1 MNKIYEKYGLKPCGA
16 TPNARQMEWY
26 GRERTIFF
34 HFGMNTFTGR
44 EWGDGTESPAQFNPS
59 ELCCEQWV
67 KAIKDG
73 GFTTAILTA
82 KHHDGF
88 CLWPTKYTEHSVKNS
103 PYKNGQGDIVR
114 EFVDACQKHG
124 VKAGIYLSP
133 WDRHEKTWGKDEY
146 NDFYVGQ
153 LTELMSNYG
162 KIWECWWDGAGS
174 TEAVYDWE
182 RWAKTVRSLQ
192 PDAVI
197 FGSLGATPWVD
208 VRWVGNEKG
217 VAGKPCYST
226 IDPISLVVETT
237 SELNRGK
244 LGGERFIPAE
254 VDVSIRPGWFYH
266 AEQDDMVR
274 SPQNLVNLW
283 FTSIGSNAG
292 FLLNLPPD
300 RRGLIHEN
308 DVKSIKEFND
318 YIEST
323 LENNLAKDAKVTGE
337 HLFDCEGKNLL
348 TQGSFFLPKSNSFE
362 VVLPEKRKFN
372 TLMLSEGIELGH
384 KVTGIKASAL
394 VEGKWQELFAGE
406 IIGYKL
412 AERFDTVVSDRI
424 RVVLSYLDTPV
435 LRDFGLYLFEESLAD
450 TIKRSNKNLAQS
462 ESAVIE
468 VGNKE
473 IDVNLGGLF
482 PFDTVRVEG
491 VPNNSYK
498 LYVFN
503 GTNFD
508 LYAQGESVDG
518 KINAKFDLPVDNAYR
533 LNVKFDKEIEK
544 DVKIEVTL
552 S

>member
-1 MNKIYEKYGLKPCGA
+1 
-16 TPNARQMEWY
+16 
-26 GRERTIFF
+26 
-34 HFGMNTFTGR
+34 
-44 EWGDGTESPAQFNPS
+44 
-59 ELCCEQWV
+59 
-67 KAIKDG
+67 
-73 GFTTAILTA
+73 
-82 KHHDGF
+82 
-88 CLWPTKYTEHSVKNS
+88 
-103 PYKNGQGDIVR
+103 
-114 EFVDACQKHG
+114 
-124 VKAGIYLSP
+124 
-133 WDRHEKTWGKDEY
+133 
-146 NDFYVGQ
+146 
-153 LTELMSNYG
+153 
-162 KIWECWWDGAGS
+162 
-174 TEAVYDWE
+174 
-182 RWAKTVRSLQ
+182 
-192 PDAVI
+192 
-197 FGSLGATPWVD
+197 
-208 VRWVGNEKG
+208 
-217 VAGKPCYST
+217 
-226 IDPISLVVETT
+226 VVETT

-372 TLMLSEGIELGH
+372 TLMVSEGIELGH

-412 AERFDTVVSDRI
+412 AERFDTVVSDRV
-424 RVVLSYLDTPV
+424 RVELFYLDTPV

-450 TIKRSNKNLAQS
+450 QVKRSNKNLAQS